1 MAKKGSSKTPDLVVK
16 SKVKEL
22 IAKAKCNASG
32 DLYGALND
40 VVAWYVDQATRR
52 AKANKRKTVRPYDFM
67 A

>member
-1 MAKKGSSKTPDLVVK
+1 MAKKGNSKTQDLVVK
-16 SKVKEL
+16 SKVKEI

-32 DLYGALND
+32 DLYGALNE
-40 VVAWYVDQATRR
+40 VVAWYVDQATKR